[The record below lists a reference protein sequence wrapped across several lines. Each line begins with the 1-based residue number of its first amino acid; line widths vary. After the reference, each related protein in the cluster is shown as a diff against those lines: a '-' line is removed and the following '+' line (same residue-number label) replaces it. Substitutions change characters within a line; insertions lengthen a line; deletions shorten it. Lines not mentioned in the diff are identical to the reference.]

1 MERILAVNPGA
12 TSTKFAVF
20 EGETVLVKKTVEHH
34 GDELKAFSRVFDQY
48 PYRIDLLRRELAEA
62 GIELSSLH
70 AVVGRGG
77 LMKPLDG
84 GTYQVNE
91 TMVQEMEKAERGEH
105 ASNLGSVIAYTLGR
119 ELGIPAFIVDPVS
132 VDELEPVARISG
144 SPWFERVS
152 MTHALN
158 MKAVARKVAAELGK
172 KYEEGNLV
180 VAHLGT
186 GVSLSAHQGGRMI
199 DIVDGK
205 DEGPFAPDRCGNV
218 PCSQLVK
225 LCFSG
230 KYSEQD
236 IKAGLFGS
244 GGLHAYLGTKD
255 IRQVKKMAEAG
266 DAKAALLLDA
276 LAYQVAKSIG
286 SLATVLKGKIDR
298 IVLTGGM
305 AYATYFTADIV
316 NRVGFIAP
324 VTIVPGEEE
333 LESLA
338 AGARRVLRGEETA
351 RSYS

>member
-48 PYRIDLLRRELAEA
+48 PYRIDLLRRELTEA

-144 SPWFERVS
+144 SPWFDRVS

-172 KYEEGNLV
+172 KYEETNLV

-230 KYSEQD
+230 KYSEQEV
-236 IKAGLFGS
+236 KAGLFGS

-305 AYATYFTADIV
+305 AYATYFKADIV
-316 NRVGFIAP
+316 DRF
-324 VTIVPGEEE
+324 
-333 LESLA
+333 
-338 AGARRVLRGEETA
+338 
-351 RSYS
+351 

>member
-172 KYEEGNLV
+172 KYEEANLV

-205 DEGPFAPDRCGNV
+205 HFYTFDYQLGN
-218 PCSQLVK
+218 
-225 LCFSG
+225 
-230 KYSEQD
+230 D
-236 IKAGLFGS
+236 
-244 GGLHAYLGTKD
+244 
-255 IRQVKKMAEAG
+255 
-266 DAKAALLLDA
+266 
-276 LAYQVAKSIG
+276 
-286 SLATVLKGKIDR
+286 
-298 IVLTGGM
+298 
-305 AYATYFTADIV
+305 
-316 NRVGFIAP
+316 
-324 VTIVPGEEE
+324 
-333 LESLA
+333 
-338 AGARRVLRGEETA
+338 
-351 RSYS
+351 